1 MAERLL
7 RGIRDCPF
15 FFLTGQRF
23 ALMEEKIVLS
33 HVLRSFNVEST
44 QTFDELLTCAELIT
58 RPKEGLFVTL
68 GKRQ

>member
-1 MAERLL
+1 
-7 RGIRDCPF
+7 
-15 FFLTGQRF
+15 
-23 ALMEEKIVLS
+23 MEEKIVLS

-44 QTFDELLTCAELIT
+44 QTFEELLTCAELIT